1 MRRSFSCLH
10 IRPPLPTFDSQPP
23 DLGFVRP
30 SGAILPSI
38 GIGIPSRCSHP
49 RGFSIVSP
57 GQRKKNHH
65 SHPDVFF
72 LCVCV
77 CMFLFMFSPVSH
89 HVSLLS
95 PGTVRRSPENFKH
108 ARDKDIK
115 TIRRKKN
122 MKSFF
127 SASLVPSALI
137 CNMLWASCQ
146 RLLAGIKA
154 LPLSCR
160 DIILYEHLA
169 ASTTNHFCPL
179 ALIRLSSPTGIHI
192 MHPSSSSSSSFCSSS
207 LSHRDT

>member
-1 MRRSFSCLH
+1 MLSPEGVQYCLS
-10 IRPPLPTFDSQPP
+10 RTKKEKSPLTP
-23 DLGFVRP
+23 
-30 SGAILPSI
+30 
-38 GIGIPSRCSHP
+38 RC
-49 RGFSIVSP
+49 
-57 GQRKKNHH
+57 
-65 SHPDVFF
+65 FF

-115 TIRRKKN
+115 TVRRKKN

-127 SASLVPSALI
+127 FRLPRSL
-137 CNMLWASCQ
+137 
-146 RLLAGIKA
+146 R

-192 MHPSSSSSSSFCSSS
+192 MHPSSSSSCFCSSS

>member
-1 MRRSFSCLH
+1 MLSPEGVQYCLS
-10 IRPPLPTFDSQPP
+10 RTKKEKSPLTP
-23 DLGFVRP
+23 
-30 SGAILPSI
+30 
-38 GIGIPSRCSHP
+38 RC
-49 RGFSIVSP
+49 
-57 GQRKKNHH
+57 
-65 SHPDVFF
+65 FF
-72 LCVCV
+72 FCVCV

-95 PGTVRRSPENFKH
+95 PGMVRRSPENFKH

-192 MHPSSSSSSSFCSSS
+192 MHPSSSSSCFCSSS

>member
-1 MRRSFSCLH
+1 MRRSFSGLH
-10 IRPPLPTFDSQPP
+10 IRPRLPTFDSQPP
-23 DLGFVRP
+23 DLGFVWP

-72 LCVCV
+72 VCVCV

-127 SASLVPSALI
+127 FRLPRSLRFDL
-137 CNMLWASCQ
+137 
-146 RLLAGIKA
+146 
-154 LPLSCR
+154 
-160 DIILYEHLA
+160 
-169 ASTTNHFCPL
+169 
-179 ALIRLSSPTGIHI
+179 
-192 MHPSSSSSSSFCSSS
+192 
-207 LSHRDT
+207 